1 MVDLNQLTGGL
12 VQAWMGDSSVHTLG
26 SLVSAGAL
34 GGLPDLAQR
43 EWDPTILMMTT
54 AGTLTVEGLVEP
66 RSSAV
71 HLAGYVLALAS
82 ANMANATTKHA
93 VKQRVLESR
102 RAEKAA
108 REAREAAIVDGL
120 SEFLAEVD
128 RAAAVE
134 VKLDAQVAAARAK
147 AAERVERIERETE
160 ERIAKL
166 AEAAREQTAR
176 CERAAGEAV
185 MRMREKGET
194 VAAIASQTGQS
205 QNRVRDLGKLAVSA
219 QGQGDGAA
227 TAPTVPAEDAG
238 VSGEPTHPAE
248 ADRRE
253 VAATSDASGNDGGD
267 DIDGGAVGDREPA
280 AAAPTAVSA

>member
-1 MVDLNQLTGGL
+1 
-12 VQAWMGDSSVHTLG
+12 
-26 SLVSAGAL
+26 
-34 GGLPDLAQR
+34 
-43 EWDPTILMMTT
+43 
-54 AGTLTVEGLVEP
+54 
-66 RSSAV
+66 
-71 HLAGYVLALAS
+71 
-82 ANMANATTKHA
+82 MANATTKHA
-93 VKQRVLESR
+93 VKQRVLEAR

-185 MRMREKGET
+185 MRLREQGET

-219 QGQGDGAA
+219 QGQGGGAA
-227 TAPTVPAEDAG
+227 TAPTVPAQDAG
-238 VSGEPTHPAE
+238 ASVEPAHPAE

-253 VAATSDASGNDGGD
+253 VAATSDASGNDVGD

-280 AAAPTAVSA
+280 AAAARAVSA